1 MDRFYLFRSEPTIS
15 SDNGKNGNQLGGMDM
30 DISDETVVK
39 KITLE
44 EEEEEEEEGKVTNLV
59 RNRESGCRRDKTERY
74 FLF

>member
-1 MDRFYLFRSEPTIS
+1 MDRYYLFRSEPTIW

-30 DISDETVVK
+30 DISDEIVVK
-39 KITLE
+39 KITVE
-44 EEEEEEEEGKVTNLV
+44 EEEESEVTNLV